1 MQSFNLTKN
10 KKIVNEHYAL
20 LEPYLRD
27 KIVETTLNKE
37 LRKFIDDNLKDIITS
52 EPSNLEKLNKKFKSL
67 PSYKDSLKKKVS
79 KIFNYKYF
87 STKSNNGSYDAYILT
102 DRLKIRTCLYC
113 NRNYTLTVFNG
124 RLQSQKFTRPELDH
138 FFDKGDNPLLA
149 LSIYNLIPSC
159 KTCNSSL
166 KGSKK
171 FNLNNHLHP
180 YVDDVVNFY
189 KYKFIPS
196 SVGAIV
202 GATTNLKLEIEVNSG
217 NAVLDKKINNGKAI
231 FRLEEIMSAHSE
243 ELQDLFDIKH
253 RFSER
258 YFEELFKTYGSLG
271 LKYDEVYRI
280 VFGVYYTENDFTK
293 RPFSKL
299 KKDILKELNIIK

>member
-10 KKIVNEHYAL
+10 KIIVNEHYTL
-20 LEPYLRD
+20 LEPYLRN
-27 KIVETTLNKE
+27 KIAESTLNKQ
-37 LRKFIDDNLKDIITS
+37 LRKFIEDNLQEIITNA
-52 EPSNLEKLNKKFKSL
+52 PSDLEKINKKFKSL
-67 PSYKDSLKKKVS
+67 PSYKISLKKKVS

-87 STKSNNGSYDAYILT
+87 STKSNNGSYDAYSLT
-102 DRLKIRTCLYC
+102 EKLKIRTCLYC

-124 RLQSQKFTRPELDH
+124 KLQSQKFTRPELDH

-166 KGSKK
+166 KGTKK
-171 FNLNNHLHP
+171 FNLLNHLHP
-180 YVDDVVNFY
+180 FVDEVVNFY
-189 KYKFIPS
+189 KYKFIPNSVS
-196 SVGAIV
+196 SIV
-202 GATTNLKLEIEVNSG
+202 GATTNLRLEIEVNSG
-217 NAVLDKKINNGKAI
+217 NTALDKKIKNGKDI

-258 YFEELFKTYGSLG
+258 YFEELFKTYSVLG
-271 LKYDEVYRI
+271 LKHDEVYRI
-280 VFGVYYTENDFTK
+280 VFGVYYTEDDFTK